1 MKIYQQMYRYSG
13 YASVIP
19 GHTCFPI
26 IIRIRWPAGAT
37 SRNIFSWPC
46 PGTGLWTAI
55 KTGKW
60 IVIGLCCH

>member
-55 KTGKW
+55 
-60 IVIGLCCH
+60 